1 MCVRRTIDLYR
12 RGKDLSEP
20 GMQQEARDLL
30 LASVEAARET
40 YRTML
45 WVVLDFTGR
54 IYGHPKQYEFEGCV
68 SAFGGF
74 KQFRLG
80 KVPIVLNFD
89 NSVDETSSCCYCC
102 G

>member
-30 LASVEAARET
+30 LAVLEAAREI

-45 WVVLDFTGR
+45 WVVLDVTGR
-54 IYGHPKQYEFEGCV
+54 NYGHPKQYEFEGCM
-68 SAFGGF
+68 SAFRG
-74 KQFRLG
+74 L
-80 KVPIVLNFD
+80 
-89 NSVDETSSCCYCC
+89 SSFVWVKFQ
-102 G
+102 

>member
-30 LASVEAARET
+30 LAVVEAAREI

-54 IYGHPKQYEFEGCV
+54 IYGHLKQHEFEGCV
-68 SAFGGF
+68 SAFRGF
-74 KQFRLG
+74 
-80 KVPIVLNFD
+80 
-89 NSVDETSSCCYCC
+89 SSFVWVKFQ
-102 G
+102 